1 MFKNI
6 ILVITLSLSSF
17 GASSNNNF
25 DNIEMLGLIID
36 DMKIEGVLD
45 DKVYFEK
52 FDTFLKLKSL
62 IEDISKKPIIESS
75 NEDILLEFDVYYFD
89 ESIYDEVIKFSKSL
103 MIYKDQFYSISDGQ
117 FKELKR
123 LLMFRMTEQEFN
135 TLISQ

>member
-1 MFKNI
+1 
-6 ILVITLSLSSF
+6 
-17 GASSNNNF
+17 
-25 DNIEMLGLIID
+25 MLGLIID

>member
-1 MFKNI
+1 MFKSI

-17 GASSNNNF
+17 GASSNNNL

-62 IEDISKKPIIESS
+62 IEDISKKPIMESS